1 MHIAIVG
8 AGMAG
13 LACAEGLAGRGAT
26 ITVLDKGRGPGGR
39 MSTRRIQT
47 DLGEATFDHVA
58 QYFTVRDPGFR
69 TRVEHWITA
78 GCLAQWTALDTE
90 AYVGVPGMN
99 APIRQMAQPF
109 DVQWGTQVQSLG
121 PHAEGWRLITQTG
134 VSFDVDAVVIAVP
147 AEQAAALIAPSMPE
161 LAQWARAT
169 PTAPC
174 WTVMLAFSEAL
185 PTPLNALRGTPADA
199 LGWAARTGSKP
210 GRTGPEAWVLQAT
223 PAWSIRHLEAD
234 PEWVAAE
241 LSAALSAQLALP
253 LPPPI
258 ACGTHR
264 WRYAS
269 SGNAGSGA
277 YWDAERWVGLCGDWL
292 SGPRVEAAWTSG
304 TLLAEQIAKGF
315 AQAL

>member
-13 LACAEGLAGRGAT
+13 LACAEGLAGQGAT

-47 DLGEATFDHVA
+47 DLGEATFDHGA

-69 TRVEHWITA
+69 ARVEHWITA
-78 GCLAQWTALDTE
+78 RCVAQWTALDTE

-109 DVQWGTQVQSLG
+109 DVQWGTQVQSLD
-121 PHAEGWRLITQTG
+121 PRAEGWRLLTQTG
-134 VSFDVDAVVIAVP
+134 VPFDVDAVVVAVP
-147 AEQAAALIAPSMPE
+147 AEQAAVLIAPAMPE
-161 LAQWARAT
+161 LAQRARAT

-174 WTVMLAFSEAL
+174 WTVMLAFAEAL

-199 LGWAARTGSKP
+199 LGWAARNGSKP

-241 LSAALSAQLALP
+241 LSAALSAQLTLP

-269 SGNAGSGA
+269 SSNAGSGA
-277 YWDAERWVGLCGDWL
+277 YWDAGRWLGLCGDWL

-304 TLLAEQIAKGF
+304 TLLAEQIAKGVG
-315 AQAL
+315 QAL